1 MTGATFRPCATSA
14 TTRRVNEIRR
24 KFKNGGRHMDEEKVP
39 SWVRATVAL
48 LIYIG
53 MAYLMKV
60 DLKLALLIL
69 VAYYELKRDRE
80 KWDG

>member
-1 MTGATFRPCATSA
+1 
-14 TTRRVNEIRR
+14 
-24 KFKNGGRHMDEEKVP
+24 MDEEKVP
-39 SWVRATVAL
+39 SWARATVAL

>member
-1 MTGATFRPCATSA
+1 
-14 TTRRVNEIRR
+14 
-24 KFKNGGRHMDEEKVP
+24 MDEEKVP

-80 KWDG
+80 TWDG